1 MSHRQV
7 VLVTGASSGFGK
19 VIAGLLAKRGLEVF
33 GTSRHPSANG
43 SMPGVSMGP
52 LDVRMDESVRA
63 CVDTILDRTGRL
75 DILVNNAGYV
85 QGGAIEEVTLE
96 QAKAQFETN
105 FFGAVRMVKAV
116 LPTMRKQGSGRIIN
130 ISSVA
135 GLIAAPFLGFYN
147 ASKFAL
153 EGYTESLRHE
163 LKPFHIGVSL
173 VEPGFFKTDIGRNRQ
188 YGAEPIND
196 YDPWRR
202 RGLSSI
208 ERLENQG
215 PGPAAVAECVLRIV
229 ESRSPALRYRVGTD
243 AHRYIRL
250 RRILPA
256 STFERG
262 VRRAFKL
269 DAKS

>member
-1 MSHRQV
+1 
-7 VLVTGASSGFGK
+7 
-19 VIAGLLAKRGLEVF
+19 
-33 GTSRHPSANG
+33 
-43 SMPGVSMGP
+43 
-52 LDVRMDESVRA
+52 
-63 CVDTILDRTGRL
+63 
-75 DILVNNAGYV
+75 
-85 QGGAIEEVTLE
+85 
-96 QAKAQFETN
+96 
-105 FFGAVRMVKAV
+105 
-116 LPTMRKQGSGRIIN
+116 MRKQGSGRIIN

-163 LKPFHIGVSL
+163 LRPFHIGVSL
-173 VEPGFFKTDIGRNRQ
+173 VEPGFFKTNIGRNRQ

-208 ERLENQG
+208 ERLESQG
-215 PGPAAVAECVLRIV
+215 PGPAAVAECVLRII

-243 AHRYIRL
+243 ARRYVRL

-269 DAKS
+269 DGKS